1 MKKIIF
7 IIAIYCIF
15 QNNSRAQEFNAGILL
30 GLSTSQVSGDN
41 LGGFNKAGLILGGF
55 VNRDINS
62 LLSLQIE
69 MMFVQKGSSNPK
81 PENLLGEI
89 HLDYIE
95 AGAQYITANNY
106 TVTRPIL
113 ERANMA
119 DQLEDLTLLSIS
131 IAKEAIK
138 ESGKDILLATSLPP
152 LETSYRAD
160 LVLERSRLEDQYAEL
175 AEIIE
180 DETDIIICETMAHSQ
195 EAELALKSIQNS
207 KAQKWLSWTLHGNRR
222 NKLPSGEHIRDA
234 FDVTADLACDAYLI
248 NCCGANMVTET
259 MKELKTLTNKP
270 FGGYA
275 NSEFIKT
282 NNSETD
288 INAEEDHWESAT
300 TIDEKTYTNE
310 VSKWLDEGA
319 TIIAGCCRTRP
330 SHIEDMVKNLKN

>member
-1 MKKIIF
+1 MKKILI
-7 IIAIYCIF
+7 
-15 QNNSRAQEFNAGILL
+15 
-30 GLSTSQVSGDN
+30 GD
-41 LGGFNKAGLILGGF
+41 GGMGSELRFRG
-55 VNRDINS
+55 VEVPS
-62 LLSLQIE
+62 HIE
-69 MMFVQKGSSNPK
+69 SIWSALALTTNTKEIK
-81 PENLLGEI
+81 EI

-113 ERANMA
+113 ERADMA

-160 LVLERSRLEDQYAEL
+160 LVLDRSMLEDQYAEMVG
-175 AEIIE
+175 IIE
-180 DETDIIICETMAHSQ
+180 GKTDIIICETMAHSQ
-195 EAELALKSIQNS
+195 EAEIALESIQNS
-207 KAQKWLSWTLHGNRR
+207 NSKKWLSWTLHGNRS
-222 NKLPSGEHIRDA
+222 NKLPSGEHIKEA
-234 FDVTADLACDAYLI
+234 FNVTKDLACDAYLI
-248 NCCGANMVTET
+248 NCCGANMVTES
-259 MKELKTLTNKP
+259 MKELKNLTDKP

-282 NNSETD
+282 INDEAK
-288 INAEEDHWESAT
+288 INAEEDHWKSAT
-300 TIDEKTYTNE
+300 TIDEKAYTDE

-330 SHIEDMVKNLKN
+330 SHIKHMVQNLVN